1 MPRRGRAAVSAAE
14 MWGDSGRMVHR
25 KVEHQHGANVA
36 AVLKDVVGQ
45 FFADLAAKAQIY
57 GAIQAVAKVVSM
69 HDEGMASLDGRL
81 GEQTRVRLDD
91 HRLHI
96 GAINHVRTGVGDLG
110 RSQLKLAEHVDT
122 QDKATYVELG
132 EKLQEIKDKVNEA
145 VPQLVGAKLISVKGA
160 LDWFRTAEGG

>member
-1 MPRRGRAAVSAAE
+1 
-14 MWGDSGRMVHR
+14 MVHR

-122 QDKATYVELG
+122 QDNAT
-132 EKLQEIKDKVNEA
+132 
-145 VPQLVGAKLISVKGA
+145 
-160 LDWFRTAEGG
+160 